1 MFADGNG
8 FPSFYPVI
16 AASIMAGV
24 PLYAMLRGRSIGPP
38 APRSIGRHALWFATF
53 FAGSLLGFRIVSA
66 VWTLLVYSIVIG
78 VFTAPRVRRL
88 AQRVL
93 YGRAWV
99 EAYPE
104 TAAAEAKLTF
114 IPLFSVAIASFLVAM
129 LARAFEIVASV
140 TGQGGGSAP

>member
-1 MFADGNG
+1 MTSTGFAAY
-8 FPSFYPVI
+8 YPVI
-16 AASIMAGV
+16 AASMMAAV
-24 PLYAMLRGRSIGPP
+24 PLYAVLRGRAIGPP
-38 APRSIGRHALWFATF
+38 APRSLGRHAVWFAAF
-53 FAGSLLGFRIVSA
+53 FAAALLGFRFASA

-78 VFTAPRVRRL
+78 MLTAPRVRQV

-99 EAYPE
+99 EAHPE

-114 IPLFSVAIASFLVAM
+114 IPLFSVAIASFLFAM

-140 TGQGGGSAP
+140 TGPGGGSGP